1 MKKLFI
7 ICLLISSNLILSET
21 ERVNLA
27 FKDIN
32 RHYLVYEPSSNINDP
47 KKIVIGLHGYTGSA
61 SGFEIETTGGFNTM
75 AEKYNFVAVYPQGSY
90 FYEKNYFRGA
100 IISSYVS
107 SWNDLTGSK
116 TKTPIGETCAI
127 DAVIYPKFDDC
138 QGTDAGRCAWT
149 SCGDDLG
156 FIKKIINDVKDRFKI
171 DDIYIV
177 GMSNGGKMAHALACE
192 YPDLIKGVIN
202 VVGSP
207 QYGLAC
213 KPKAPVNY
221 IIYAGFKDDVVPP
234 FDVVSFD
241 KYFYTP
247 VTDIMKEWTTI
258 FNCSNEKSVTYD
270 DFDLIQEK
278 VFSDCD
284 GGVKVTSLLNMNRGH
299 SWPGSEDN
307 AGFCRSNKQSDIDI
321 EECKTKINSWGN
333 DFLLERLFN

>member
-1 MKKLFI
+1 
-7 ICLLISSNLILSET
+7 
-21 ERVNLA
+21 
-27 FKDIN
+27 
-32 RHYLVYEPSSNINDP
+32 
-47 KKIVIGLHGYTGSA
+47 
-61 SGFEIETTGGFNTM
+61 
-75 AEKYNFVAVYPQGSY
+75 
-90 FYEKNYFRGA
+90 
-100 IISSYVS
+100 
-107 SWNDLTGSK
+107 
-116 TKTPIGETCAI
+116 
-127 DAVIYPKFDDC
+127 
-138 QGTDAGRCAWT
+138 
-149 SCGDDLG
+149 
-156 FIKKIINDVKDRFKI
+156 
-171 DDIYIV
+171 
-177 GMSNGGKMAHALACE
+177 MAHALACE

-307 AGFCRSNKQSDIDI
+307 AGICRSNKQSDIDI